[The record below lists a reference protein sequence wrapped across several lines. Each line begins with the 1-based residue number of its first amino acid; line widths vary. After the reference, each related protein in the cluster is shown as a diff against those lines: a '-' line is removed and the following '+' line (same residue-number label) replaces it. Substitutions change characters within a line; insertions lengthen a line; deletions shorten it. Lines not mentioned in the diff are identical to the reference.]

1 LVPFPLK
8 ENSVTLTRVSVGFLN
23 FFPTLEDEI
32 SITSAIEVRH
42 AVACKDQTLISH
54 KFHDRGQV
62 AIVRRALVADASDL
76 SHHWLLDFTAV

>member
-1 LVPFPLK
+1 LNLK
-8 ENSVTLTRVSVGFLN
+8 
-23 FFPTLEDEI
+23 PTVQNKI
-32 SITSAIEVRH
+32 SITPAIEVGNTMMG
-42 AVACKDQTLISH
+42 KNQTVVSH